1 MSGKVVLND
10 VAYGNHERHKVD
22 IFIPEKLKASCGVI
36 LFIHGGG
43 WSSGDKNAHRTD
55 AEYFSNIGYVS
66 ATMNYRFVTD
76 ELNVFDEL
84 DDVEKALETIK
95 NICADRDISI
105 EKVILSGGSA
115 GAHLSM
121 LYAYMRK
128 ETAVVKP
135 VAVGAYCPPVK
146 CWDSDFCLGIT
157 GEFEDW
163 KYGILSQC
171 CGFKITKADF
181 LNVPQQEALKKI
193 SPQTY
198 VSGDCVPTAV
208 FHGVHDELVPVEH
221 IYDFIEILKE
231 KGVKNDLIIYENS
244 NHALDKDPDK
254 SEEARNMIESYAEKY
269 F

>member
-1 MSGKVVLND
+1 
-10 VAYGNHERHKVD
+10 
-22 IFIPEKLKASCGVI
+22 
-36 LFIHGGG
+36 
-43 WSSGDKNAHRTD
+43 
-55 AEYFSNIGYVS
+55 
-66 ATMNYRFVTD
+66 
-76 ELNVFDEL
+76 
-84 DDVEKALETIK
+84 
-95 NICADRDISI
+95 
-105 EKVILSGGSA
+105 
-115 GAHLSM
+115 M

-135 VAVGAYCPPVK
+135 VAVGAFCPPVK

-157 GEFEDW
+157 GDFEDW
-163 KYGILSQC
+163 KYGIFSQC